1 MHSPLRSLLI
11 FTLVLLNY
19 WLFTE
24 VSLSALE
31 VVYGIG
37 AQLVPLLIF
46 LSLSV
51 LAQCKPA
58 FFAQRHFSFAM
69 VVVSFLSTGILAIGL
84 QTSQIIPL
92 IIGTVL
98 LGFAIFWIEVR
109 ATLTLVGLET
119 TTCSFVLAI
128 AYIAS
133 HLFMPLAPH
142 IDRIWGLGLIDLTT
156 LTLFLTSHSSQ
167 KILTAYETISPPYK
181 LSSTNPFS
189 FLSFNSGFFWLL
201 LLVAVVF
208 GYLCQGPIPMKADVF
223 GFLTFAPL
231 LALVLCFLAHRGTLS
246 SDTLFKVAA
255 CFVIAALI
263 LGLSFE
269 GGGQSLAKR
278 LSFSGSELYDL
289 IFYWYVLSIVGAKN
303 QMAVLPALC
312 WGRSMLILG
321 FILGSHARIW
331 SSTLAILNQDLGKL
345 PLCLIALVFLI
356 YITMMSDSLR
366 FDETAHCVSSPY
378 TGTGTSSNEGKEG
391 RDNCR
396 RILTAQYR
404 LTDREYEV
412 YDLLRQGRDCDRIK
426 ERLFISRNTVRSHTR
441 SIYLKLGIHSQQDL
455 ISFDEE
461 LISAPE
467 GNRPRCTNNSET
479 DR

>member
-167 KILTAYETISPPYK
+167 KILTAYETISPP
-181 LSSTNPFS
+181 L
-189 FLSFNSGFFWLL
+189 
-201 LLVAVVF
+201 
-208 GYLCQGPIPMKADVF
+208 Q
-223 GFLTFAPL
+223 
-231 LALVLCFLAHRGTLS
+231 
-246 SDTLFKVAA
+246 
-255 CFVIAALI
+255 
-263 LGLSFE
+263 
-269 GGGQSLAKR
+269 
-278 LSFSGSELYDL
+278 
-289 IFYWYVLSIVGAKN
+289 
-303 QMAVLPALC
+303 
-312 WGRSMLILG
+312 
-321 FILGSHARIW
+321 
-331 SSTLAILNQDLGKL
+331 
-345 PLCLIALVFLI
+345 
-356 YITMMSDSLR
+356 
-366 FDETAHCVSSPY
+366 
-378 TGTGTSSNEGKEG
+378 
-391 RDNCR
+391 
-396 RILTAQYR
+396 AQ
-404 LTDREYEV
+404 L
-412 YDLLRQGRDCDRIK
+412 
-426 ERLFISRNTVRSHTR
+426 H
-441 SIYLKLGIHSQQDL
+441 
-455 ISFDEE
+455 
-461 LISAPE
+461 
-467 GNRPRCTNNSET
+467 
-479 DR
+479 